1 MIWIKALKNWRTVS
15 HVPRMPLKAEPGQPL
30 QATVLRAYHYLI
42 WQRKVEHKYLAK
54 KARSKAM
61 SYDSLELT
69 PFI

>member
-1 MIWIKALKNWRTVS
+1 
-15 HVPRMPLKAEPGQPL
+15 MPLKAEPGQPL